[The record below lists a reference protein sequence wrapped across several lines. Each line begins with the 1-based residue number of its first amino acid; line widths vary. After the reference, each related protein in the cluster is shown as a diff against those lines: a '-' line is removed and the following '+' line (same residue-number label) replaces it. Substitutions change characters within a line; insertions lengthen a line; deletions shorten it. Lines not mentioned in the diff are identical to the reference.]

1 MLPEKNQPACGTIP
15 PTRSPV
21 GWRIFLPSARNVAIS
36 FSHSAALEGYQLPAK
51 TALLSFFD
59 FMAHLFIA
67 GSGRKAKGSRFLI
80 SKANAAEPVKF
91 AVI

>member
-1 MLPEKNQPACGTIP
+1 
-15 PTRSPV
+15 
-21 GWRIFLPSARNVAIS
+21 
-36 FSHSAALEGYQLPAK
+36 
-51 TALLSFFD
+51 
-59 FMAHLFIA
+59 MAHLFIA